1 MAACRSV
8 SNKDAYP
15 IMSSM
20 LSRSLKA
27 FLFTPA
33 LFMAEGTR
41 ANTSAGAGSSS
52 AMPIPAPPL
61 APTVALTDPT
71 SIALS
76 QWNTL
81 RRSDTL
87 PFSAYANF
95 LAVNQGWPGEATF
108 RKNAERMIRPGVDS
122 ASAIIAYFRKFP
134 PQSPTAFLRYAEAL
148 DEQDRREEAAD
159 AARSAWTGGALSSD
173 DESRLLARF
182 GSVLTTAEHDRR
194 MDKLLWTRSTAA
206 AARQI
211 GLTSSA
217 RRPLFDVR
225 LSLLTKAADAPDR
238 LAYATAALR
247 ADPGF
252 FVDYMW
258 WLRNTG
264 QSAIARQMLRNNASL
279 SAYPAAPEVW
289 LQMLLLSA
297 QEAAKAGDWQVAYDI
312 ASRADTAYA
321 PGTVVRD
328 RSFAE
333 RDAYTD
339 LVWLAAT
346 TALNKLNV
354 PANAAKMFQR
364 YAAAAKSPQTQA
376 RGLYWAGRALDAAGQ
391 RDEAIPVY
399 ENAARFFDQFHGQL
413 AAERL
418 GRKPTLAADDRTLD
432 VSATQREKFNQRSV
446 VKALVALGKSGNW
459 VDQSL
464 FVRSLANGIDND
476 VDHVLATELAARVAR
491 PDLNVMIGRNARNTG
506 LSNYVTAAFPQITVP
521 PELSASWTMIHAIS
535 RQESQ
540 FDKEATS
547 RVGARGLM
555 QLMPGTARETA
566 PRAGLTY
573 NYASLGNIQYNMSLG
588 STYFGQLMDM
598 YGGSYVLSVAAY
610 NAGPGNVNKWLRA
623 NGDPHTD
630 VDVLTWIENIPLSE
644 TRNYVQRV
652 LENAVVY
659 DMLNPARATV
669 RTNTPLST
677 YLGKRTPG

>member
-1 MAACRSV
+1 
-8 SNKDAYP
+8 
-15 IMSSM
+15 
-20 LSRSLKA
+20 
-27 FLFTPA
+27 
-33 LFMAEGTR
+33 
-41 ANTSAGAGSSS
+41 
-52 AMPIPAPPL
+52 
-61 APTVALTDPT
+61 
-71 SIALS
+71 
-76 QWNTL
+76 
-81 RRSDTL
+81 
-87 PFSAYANF
+87 
-95 LAVNQGWPGEATF
+95 
-108 RKNAERMIRPGVDS
+108 MIRPGVDS

-173 DESRLLARF
+173 DESRLLTRF

-194 MDKLLWTRSTAA
+194 MDKLLWARSTTA

-211 GLTSSA
+211 GLTSAA

-238 LAYATAALR
+238 LAYATAGLR
-247 ADPGF
+247 SDPGF

-264 QSAIARQMLRNNASL
+264 QSAIARQMLRNSTSL
-279 SAYPAAPEVW
+279 SAFPAAPDVW

-297 QEAAKAGDWQVAYDI
+297 REAAKAGDWQVAYDI

-321 PGTVVRD
+321 PRTVVRD

-339 LVWLAAT
+339 LVWLAGT

-354 PANAAKMFQR
+354 PADAAKMFQR

-376 RGLYWAGRALDAAGQ
+376 RGLYWAGRALDAAGR
-391 RDEAIPVY
+391 RDEAQPVY
-399 ENAARFFDQFHGQL
+399 ESAARFFDQFHGQL
-413 AAERL
+413 ASERL
-418 GRKPTLAADDRTLD
+418 GRKPALLADTRSLD
-432 VSATQREKFNQRSV
+432 VSATQRENFNRRSV
-446 VKALVALGKSGNW
+446 VKALVALGQSGNW
-459 VDQSL
+459 IDQSL
-464 FVRSLANGIDND
+464 FVRSLANGINND
-476 VDHVLATELAARVAR
+476 VDHALATELAARVGR

-506 LSNYVTAAFPQITVP
+506 LAIYVTAAFPQIPVP
-521 PELSASWTMIHAIS
+521 PELSSSWTIIHAIS

-566 PRAGLTY
+566 PRAGLAY
-573 NYASLGNIQYNMSLG
+573 NYASLGNIPYNMALG
-588 STYFGQLMDM
+588 TTYFGQLMDM
-598 YGGSYVLSVAAY
+598 FGGSYVLSVAAY
-610 NAGPGNVNKWLRA
+610 NAGPGNVRKWLRA
-623 NGDPHTD
+623 NGDPRTD

>member
-1 MAACRSV
+1 
-8 SNKDAYP
+8 
-15 IMSSM
+15 MSSM

-27 FLFTPA
+27 FLFTPVLWIADGA
-33 LFMAEGTR
+33 L

-52 AMPIPAPPL
+52 AMPIPAPPS
-61 APTVALTDPT
+61 APTIALTDPT

-159 AARSAWTGGALSSD
+159 AARSAWTGGVLSSD
-173 DESRLLARF
+173 DESRLLTRF
-182 GSVLTTAEHDRR
+182 GSVLTPAEHDRR
-194 MDKLLWTRSTAA
+194 MDKLLWARSTTA

-211 GLTSSA
+211 GLTSAA

-238 LAYATAALR
+238 LAYASAGLR
-247 ADPGF
+247 SDPGF

-264 QSAIARQMLRNNASL
+264 QSAIARQMLRNSTSL
-279 SAYPAAPEVW
+279 SAFPAAPDVW

-321 PGTVVRD
+321 PGTIVRD
-328 RSFAE
+328 RPFAE

-354 PANAAKMFQR
+354 PADAAKMFQR

-376 RGLYWAGRALDAAGQ
+376 RGLYWAGRALDAAGR
-391 RDEAIPVY
+391 RDEAQPVY
-399 ENAARFFDQFHGQL
+399 ESAARFFDQFHGQL
-413 AAERL
+413 ASERL
-418 GRKPTLAADDRTLD
+418 GRRPALLADTRSLD
-432 VSATQREKFNQRSV
+432 VSATQRESFNRRSV
-446 VKALVALGKSGNW
+446 VKALVALGQSGNW
-459 VDQSL
+459 IDQSL
-464 FVRSLANGIDND
+464 FVRSLANGINND
-476 VDHVLATELAARVAR
+476 VDHALATELAARVGR

-506 LSNYVTAAFPQITVP
+506 LANYVTAAFPQIPVP
-521 PELSASWTMIHAIS
+521 PELSSSWTIIHAIS

-566 PRAGLTY
+566 PRAGLAY
-573 NYASLGNIQYNMSLG
+573 NYASLGNIPYNMALG
-588 STYFGQLMDM
+588 TTYFGQLMDM
-598 YGGSYVLSVAAY
+598 FGGSYVLSVAAY
-610 NAGPGNVNKWLRA
+610 NAGPGNVRKWLRA
-623 NGDPHTD
+623 NGDPRTD

-659 DMLNPARATV
+659 DMLNPSRATV

>member
-194 MDKLLWTRSTAA
+194 MNKLLWTRSTAA

-399 ENAARFFDQFHGQL
+399 ETAARFFDQFHGQL

-464 FVRSLANGIDND
+464 FVRSLANG
-476 VDHVLATELAARVAR
+476 
-491 PDLNVMIGRNARNTG
+491 
-506 LSNYVTAAFPQITVP
+506 
-521 PELSASWTMIHAIS
+521 
-535 RQESQ
+535 
-540 FDKEATS
+540 
-547 RVGARGLM
+547 
-555 QLMPGTARETA
+555 
-566 PRAGLTY
+566 
-573 NYASLGNIQYNMSLG
+573 
-588 STYFGQLMDM
+588 
-598 YGGSYVLSVAAY
+598 
-610 NAGPGNVNKWLRA
+610 
-623 NGDPHTD
+623 
-630 VDVLTWIENIPLSE
+630 
-644 TRNYVQRV
+644 
-652 LENAVVY
+652 
-659 DMLNPARATV
+659 
-669 RTNTPLST
+669 
-677 YLGKRTPG
+677 

>member
-1 MAACRSV
+1 
-8 SNKDAYP
+8 
-15 IMSSM
+15 MSSM
-20 LSRSLKA
+20 LSRTFKA

-33 LFMAEGTR
+33 LIMSEGAFADT
-41 ANTSAGAGSSS
+41 TSATGVS
-52 AMPIPAPPL
+52 AEMPIPSVPAAQPM
-61 APTVALTDPT
+61 TIMDP
-71 SIALS
+71 IASAIS
-76 QWNTL
+76 QWSML
-81 RRSDTL
+81 RRSDAL

-95 LAVNQGWPGEATF
+95 LAVHQGWPGEATF

-122 ASAIIAYFRKFP
+122 ASAIIAFFRKFP

-173 DESRLLARF
+173 DESRLLTRF

-194 MDKLLWTRSTAA
+194 MDKLLWARSTAA
-206 AARQI
+206 ASRQI
-211 GLTSSA
+211 GLTSA
-217 RRPLFDVR
+217 TRRPLFDTR
-225 LSLLTKAADAPDR
+225 LALLTKAADAPDR
-238 LAYATAALR
+238 LAYATATLR
-247 ADPGF
+247 SDPGF

-264 QSAIARQMLRNNASL
+264 QSAVARQMLRNNASL
-279 SAYPAAPEVW
+279 SAYPSAPDVW
-289 LQMLLLSA
+289 LQMLLISA
-297 QEAAKAGDWQVAYDI
+297 QDAAKSGDWQVAYDI

-321 PGTVVRD
+321 PGTIVRD

-339 LVWLAAT
+339 LVWLAGT
-346 TALNKLNV
+346 TALNKLGQQ
-354 PANAAKMFQR
+354 ANAAKMFQR
-364 YAAAAKSPQTQA
+364 YAGAAKSPQTQA
-376 RGLYWAGRALDAAGQ
+376 RGLYWAGRALEAAG
-391 RDEAIPVY
+391 RRNDALPVY
-399 ENAARFFDQFHGQL
+399 ESAARFFDQFHGQL
-413 AAERL
+413 ASERL
-418 GRKPTLAADDRTLD
+418 GRKPALVIDGRNLD
-432 VSATQREKFNQRSV
+432 VSAAQRDNFNRRSV
-446 VKALVALGKSGNW
+446 VKALIALGQTGNW
-459 VDQSL
+459 LDQSL

-476 VDHVLATELAARVAR
+476 VDHALATELAARVGR

-506 LSNYVTAAFPQITVP
+506 LANYVTAAFPQIPVP
-521 PELSASWTMIHAIS
+521 AEMLSSWTIIHAIS

-566 PRAGLTY
+566 PRAGLAY
-573 NYASLGNIQYNMSLG
+573 NYASLGNPQYNMALG
-588 STYFGQLMDM
+588 STYFGQLMDI

-623 NGDPHTD
+623 YGDPRTN

-659 DMLNPARATV
+659 DMLNPSRATV

-677 YLGKRTPG
+677 YLGKRYPG

>member
-1 MAACRSV
+1 
-8 SNKDAYP
+8 
-15 IMSSM
+15 MSSM
-20 LSRSLKA
+20 LSRGLKA
-27 FLFTPA
+27 FLFTPVLWVADGA
-33 LFMAEGTR
+33 L
-41 ANTSAGAGSSS
+41 ANTSAAAGASS
-52 AMPIPAPPL
+52 ALPIPATPV
-61 APTVALTDPT
+61 APTMALSDPT

-76 QWNTL
+76 QWNML

-108 RKNAERMIRPGVDS
+108 RRNAERMIRPGVDS
-122 ASAIIAYFRKFP
+122 ASAIIAFFRKFP
-134 PQSPTAFLRYAEAL
+134 PQSPSAFLRYAEAL

-173 DESRLLARF
+173 DESRLLTRF
-182 GSVLTTAEHDRR
+182 GSVLTPAEHDRR
-194 MDKLLWTRSTAA
+194 MDKLLWARATPA

-211 GLTSSA
+211 GLTSPS

-225 LSLLTKAADAPDR
+225 IALLTKAADAPDR
-238 LAYATAALR
+238 LAYATAGLR

-252 FVDYMW
+252 FADYMW

-264 QSAIARQMLRNNASL
+264 QSAIARQMLRNNTSL
-279 SAYPAAPEVW
+279 SAFPAAPDVW

-339 LVWLAAT
+339 LVWLAGT

-354 PANAAKMFQR
+354 PADAARMFQR

-376 RGLYWAGRALDAAGQ
+376 RGHYWAGRAFDAAGR
-391 RDEAIPVY
+391 RDEALAVY

-413 AAERL
+413 ASERL
-418 GRKPTLAADDRTLD
+418 GRKPALSSDARSLD
-432 VSATQREKFNQRSV
+432 VSATQRESFNRRSV
-446 VKALVALGKSGNW
+446 VKALVALGQSGNW
-459 VDQSL
+459 IDQSL

-476 VDHVLATELAARVAR
+476 VDHTLATELAARVGR

-506 LSNYVTAAFPQITVP
+506 LANYVTAAFPQIPVS
-521 PELSASWTMIHAIS
+521 PELSASWTIIHAIS

-566 PRAGLTY
+566 PRAGLAY
-573 NYASLGNIQYNMSLG
+573 NYASLGNIEYNMALG

-598 YGGSYVLSVAAY
+598 YSGSYVLSVAAY

-623 NGDPHTD
+623 NGDPRNGD
-630 VDVLTWIENIPLSE
+630 DVLDWIENIPLSE

-659 DMLNPARATV
+659 DMLNPSRATV

-677 YLGKRTPG
+677 YLGKRSPG

>member
-1 MAACRSV
+1 
-8 SNKDAYP
+8 
-15 IMSSM
+15 MSSM
-20 LSRSLKA
+20 LSRGLKA
-27 FLFTPA
+27 FLFTPVLWVADGA
-33 LFMAEGTR
+33 L
-41 ANTSAGAGSSS
+41 ANTSSAAGASS
-52 AMPIPAPPL
+52 AMPIPAPPV
-61 APTVALTDPT
+61 APIMAVSDPT

-76 QWNTL
+76 QWNML

-108 RKNAERMIRPGVDS
+108 RRNAERMIRPGVDS
-122 ASAIIAYFRKFP
+122 ASAIIAFFRKFP

-173 DESRLLARF
+173 DESRLLTRF
-182 GSVLTTAEHDRR
+182 GSVLTPAEHDRR
-194 MDKLLWTRSTAA
+194 MDKLLWARATPA

-211 GLTSSA
+211 GLTSPS

-225 LSLLTKAADAPDR
+225 IALLTKAADAPDR
-238 LAYATAALR
+238 LAYATAGLR

-252 FVDYMW
+252 FADYMW

-264 QSAIARQMLRNNASL
+264 QSAIARQMLRNNTSL
-279 SAYPAAPEVW
+279 SAFPAAPDVW

-328 RSFAE
+328 RTFAE

-339 LVWLAAT
+339 LVWLAGT

-354 PANAAKMFQR
+354 PADAARMFQR

-376 RGLYWAGRALDAAGQ
+376 RGHYWAGRALDAAGR
-391 RDEAIPVY
+391 RDEALPVY
-399 ENAARFFDQFHGQL
+399 EIAARFFDQFHGQL
-413 AAERL
+413 ASERL
-418 GRKPTLAADDRTLD
+418 GRKPALSSDARSLD
-432 VSATQREKFNQRSV
+432 VSATQRESFNRRSV
-446 VKALVALGKSGNW
+446 VKALVALGQSGNW
-459 VDQSL
+459 IDQSL

-476 VDHVLATELAARVAR
+476 VDHALATELAARVGR

-506 LSNYVTAAFPQITVP
+506 LANYVTAAFPQIPVS
-521 PELSASWTMIHAIS
+521 PELSTSWTIIHAIS

-566 PRAGLTY
+566 PRAGLAY
-573 NYASLGNIQYNMSLG
+573 NYASLGNIEYNMALG

-623 NGDPHTD
+623 NGDPRNGI
-630 VDVLTWIENIPLSE
+630 DVLDWIENIPLSE

-659 DMLNPARATV
+659 DMLNPSRATV

-677 YLGKRTPG
+677 YLGKRSPG